1 MVIAVWT
8 VLVALVKLLH
18 VLAERL
24 LALLAQER
32 HLHGLPE
39 PMVLCLSVTLG
50 AVKPL
55 LAARR
60 ANGDL
65 GVEDVFT
72 MWRKQLSSHSRYDS
86 EVCAPGRTTT
96 YHMTDD
102 GYWDHRDTRER
113 QGKASAFGR
122 VWSASLGMLIG

>member
-8 VLVALVKLLH
+8 VLVALVELLH
-18 VLAERL
+18 VLTERL

-60 ANGDL
+60 ADGDL

-72 MWRKQLSSHSRYDS
+72 VWRK
-86 EVCAPGRTTT
+86 
-96 YHMTDD
+96 
-102 GYWDHRDTRER
+102 
-113 QGKASAFGR
+113 
-122 VWSASLGMLIG
+122 